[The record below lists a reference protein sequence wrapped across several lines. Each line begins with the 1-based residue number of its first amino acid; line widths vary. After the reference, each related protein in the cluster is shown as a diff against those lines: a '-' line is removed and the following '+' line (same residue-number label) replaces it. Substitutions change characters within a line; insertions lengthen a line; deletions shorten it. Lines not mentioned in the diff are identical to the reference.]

1 MSIKPPVSGRSLF
14 VALKARFTLRFERR
28 ISLEN
33 IPASGKPISDSIPR
47 TLVINL
53 SLRPEPARPSVSIV
67 NGVHHY
73 LPWLLCLVCLV
84 VVFVN
89 LGSADLFEPDE
100 GRNAEKAREI
110 LLLKDWVTP
119 HENFLPV
126 LDKPMAFY
134 WLVALCYKFFS
145 ISEWSGRLPSA
156 LTALGCLFLVYRFAR
171 QQWGL
176 WEASW
181 SVLILLTSVQFFLLS
196 RVVIADMTLTF
207 TVTLA
212 LSCFYSAINAE
223 DQKTKKLHCWLMY
236 GALGAGTLVKG
247 LIGLVIPGLVS
258 FAYLLVTKKWR
269 ALRHLHLI
277 PGILFFLVIVAPWY
291 LWVDARN
298 PGYLSYYFWDEHFN
312 RYLTDEFERDASW
325 FYFLLVL
332 AVGFLPWTLWLPWIG
347 KVAWQKLDD
356 KNLFLI
362 LWTVLPFLFFSLSS
376 SQLPHYLLL
385 IYPPL
390 AILSGQTIAAHF
402 SQAESKKTW
411 FLYLPWIPVAGTVL
425 YFFVGGAWPH
435 LLPAPVRDNVSENLI
450 SIGFSAGIITFILGV
465 FVYANW
471 KGLGKSQLPAYLR
484 ICGGMALFAWLV
496 GQFMT
501 TVAASRS
508 AKTLAQSAAPFI
520 THESQIAIYDTYLTG
535 LIFYLRRDRP
545 IWVVGS
551 PGKKTWMGSPYVSR
565 HFPNRASRHDKIL
578 VNVAEL
584 AQAWKKGTRP
594 VLVFAKAHNI
604 PRFRSQLG
612 DTTKEL
618 VKVGEYVLVS
628 KP

>member
-1 MSIKPPVSGRSLF
+1 
-14 VALKARFTLRFERR
+14 
-28 ISLEN
+28 
-33 IPASGKPISDSIPR
+33 
-47 TLVINL
+47 VINL
-53 SLRPEPARPSVSIV
+53 SLRREPSAPGISIID
-67 NGVHHY
+67 GVHHY
-73 LPWLLCLVCLV
+73 LLWLLCLFCLAV
-84 VVFVN
+84 LFVN
-89 LGSADLFEPDE
+89 LGNADLFEPDE

-110 LLLKDWVTP
+110 LLLNDWVTP

-126 LDKPMAFY
+126 LDKPMFFY
-134 WLVALCYKFFS
+134 WLVAFAYKIFG

-156 LTALGCLFLVYRFAR
+156 LSALGCLFLVYRFAR
-171 QQWGL
+171 QRWGL

-181 SVLILLTSVQFFLLS
+181 SVLILLTTVQFFLLS
-196 RVVIADMTLTF
+196 RVAIADMTLTF
-207 TVTLA
+207 SVTLA
-212 LSCFYSAINAE
+212 LSSFYSAIHTENEKA
-223 DQKTKKLHCWLMY
+223 KKLHCWLMY

-247 LIGLVIPGLVS
+247 LIGLVIPGLV
-258 FAYLLVTKKWR
+258 FFVYLFVTKRWV
-269 ALRHLHLI
+269 ALRRLHLF

-312 RYLTDEFERDASW
+312 RYLTDEFERDDASR
-325 FYFLLVL
+325 FYFLFVL
-332 AVGFLPWTLWLPWIG
+332 AVGFLPWTLWLPWVA

-362 LWTVLPFLFFSLSS
+362 LWTVVPFLFFSLSN

-390 AILSGQTIAAHF
+390 AILSGQMIVAQFNQPA
-402 SQAESKKTW
+402 SKKTW
-411 FLYLPWIPVAGTVL
+411 FLYLPWIPSAGSVL
-425 YFFVGGAWPH
+425 YFFIGGTWPH
-435 LLPAPVRDNVSENLI
+435 LLPAPVRDSVSENLL
-450 SIGFSAGIITFILGV
+450 SIGFSAALMTFILAT
-465 FVYANW
+465 FAYAHW
-471 KGLGKSQLPAYLR
+471 KALGRSQLAAYL
-484 ICGGMALFAWLV
+484 CLCSGMILFLWLV
-496 GQFMT
+496 GQFMA
-501 TVAASRS
+501 TVASSRS

-565 HFPNRASRHDKIL
+565 HFPDPASGHDKIL

-584 AQAWKKGTRP
+584 ADAWKKGTPP

-612 DTTKEL
+612 GSTKEL

>member
-1 MSIKPPVSGRSLF
+1 
-14 VALKARFTLRFERR
+14 
-28 ISLEN
+28 
-33 IPASGKPISDSIPR
+33 
-47 TLVINL
+47 VINL
-53 SLRPEPARPSVSIV
+53 SLRREPSRPGISTVD
-67 NGVHHY
+67 GVHQY
-73 LPWLLCLVCLV
+73 LPWLLCLLGLV

-134 WLVALCYKFFS
+134 WLVALSYKFFD

-156 LTALGCLFLVYRFAR
+156 LSALGCLFLVYRFAR
-171 QQWGL
+171 QRWGL
-176 WEASW
+176 WEARW
-181 SVLILLTSVQFFLLS
+181 SVSILLTSVQFYLLS
-196 RVVIADMTLTF
+196 RVIIPDMILTF
-207 TVTLA
+207 CITMAV
-212 LSCFYSAINAE
+212 SSFYSAIHTENNRV
-223 DQKTKKLHCWLMY
+223 KKLHCWLMY
-236 GALGAGTLVKG
+236 GALGAGTLIKG
-247 LIGLVIPGLVS
+247 LIGLVIPGLIFFV
-258 FAYLLVTKKWR
+258 YLLVTKKWR
-269 ALRHLHLI
+269 ALRRLHLL
-277 PGILFFLVIVAPWY
+277 PGTLFFLVTVAPWY
-291 LWVDARN
+291 LWVDAKN

-325 FYFLLVL
+325 FYLLLVL
-332 AVGFLPWTLWLPWIG
+332 SVGFLPWTLWLPWVG
-347 KVAWQKLDD
+347 KIAWQKLDD

-362 LWTVLPFLFFSLSS
+362 FWTVLPFVFFSLSS
-376 SQLPHYLLL
+376 SQLPHYVLL

-390 AILSGQTIAAHF
+390 AILCGQTIAVHF
-402 SQAESKKTW
+402 NQPASKKTW
-411 FLYLPWIPVAGTVL
+411 FLYLPWIPVVGTVL
-425 YFFVGGAWPH
+425 YFFVGGAWPR
-435 LLPAPVRDNVSENLI
+435 LLPAPVRDNVSANLL
-450 SIGFSAGIITFILGV
+450 SIGFCAGIITLVLGA
-465 FVYANW
+465 FVYANR
-471 KGLGKSQLPAYLR
+471 KGLGKSQLPAYLCV
-484 ICGGMALFAWLV
+484 CGGMALFAWLV
-496 GQFMT
+496 GQFMA
-501 TVAASRS
+501 TVASSRS
-508 AKTLAQSAAPFI
+508 AKTLARHAAPFI
-520 THESQIAIYDTYLTG
+520 SDDSQIAIYDTYLSG

-584 AQAWKKGTRP
+584 AEAWKKGTRP

-628 KP
+628 NP